1 MDEIKTTQILEN
13 GLIELGL
20 AMPVAPFFAYL
31 QFLHKWNNA
40 YNLTAIRKVEDMA
53 VRHVLDSLAVLPC
66 LYGTKII
73 DIGSGAGFPGIP
85 LALTC
90 PDKQFVL
97 LDSNG
102 KKTRFLQEV
111 KRRLKLL
118 NVEIVHAR
126 AEHYRPENGFD
137 TVISRA
143 FSDLQQMLYWTR
155 HLTAPG
161 GIWLAMKG
169 RYPASELLGLDV
181 SFEVKHYEV
190 PTLADERCAVIIHQ
204 QNERT

>member
-1 MDEIKTTQILEN
+1 MDETKTTQILDH

-20 AMPVAPFFAYL
+20 PVPAAPFLAYL
-31 QFLHKWNNA
+31 QLLHKWNKA

-53 VRHVLDSLAVLPC
+53 VRHVLDSLAVLPY
-66 LYGTKII
+66 LSGTNII

-85 LALTC
+85 LALAC
-90 PDKQFVL
+90 PDRQFVL

-102 KKTRFLQEV
+102 KKTRFLQEI
-111 KRRLKLL
+111 KRRLKLF
-118 NVEIVHAR
+118 NVDIVHAR

-155 HLTAPG
+155 HLTVKD

-169 RYPASELLGLDV
+169 RYPAVELSGLDV
-181 SFEVKHYEV
+181 SFEVKHYNV
-190 PTLADERCAVIIHQ
+190 PNLADERCVVIVHQ
-204 QNERT
+204 LDARR